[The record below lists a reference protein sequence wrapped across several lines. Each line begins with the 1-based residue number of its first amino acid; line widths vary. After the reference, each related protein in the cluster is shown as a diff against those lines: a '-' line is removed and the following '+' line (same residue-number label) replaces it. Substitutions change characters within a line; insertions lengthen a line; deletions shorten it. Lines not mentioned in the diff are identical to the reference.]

1 MQPLGSLIPAEMKM
15 RGDEANMSYTPP
27 YRSSCV
33 DILLGSCL
41 FNYICPRPV
50 PQTPGSRCS
59 LTDKKM
65 LSEVNMISLA

>member
-1 MQPLGSLIPAEMKM
+1 MQPLGPLILTDMKM
-15 RGDEANMSYTPP
+15 REDEANMSYTPP

-50 PQTPGSRCS
+50 LQTPGSRYS

>member
-1 MQPLGSLIPAEMKM
+1 MQPLGPLIPVDMKR

-27 YRSSCV
+27 YRGSCV

-41 FNYICPRPV
+41 FNYIHPGPV
-50 PQTPGSRCS
+50 PQTPGSRHS
-59 LTDKKM
+59 LTDKRV